1 MIRSFNHSLPLK
13 ILKKNFAT
21 SHIKLNTTKA
31 TNTFPN
37 SQIEY
42 QNFYFKH
49 QTMEYK
55 AQIPKRPSQTILE
68 FLDMFSKERSTTTK
82 QYTSR
87 DFELCRG
94 EKYLKLSQTLNEIE
108 TSPNDKE
115 PVVLLDSTLNISNI
129 SYRGLKHLS
138 NPYQDSSQALQTFLN
153 SFLDKINVPLDK
165 VNKESIISK
174 LSSFTS
180 LDGNKSKTESV
191 IVAIISQLEQI
202 FPEKNIKLEFKL
214 NYNIDMKEFNKNNI
228 VDAFIIKNV
237 NNDVEIPVNVLSPVN
252 DESERIKKFDIE
264 IINNMDLLRKLA
276 EKNKTILNFGIITD
290 LHNWKINL
298 YHKPKDEFL
307 EKSSDFLT
315 SLKYSL
321 SASSADISTHSLA
334 IILRVLA
341 GILTVDQKQVKKI
354 SK

>member
-1 MIRSFNHSLPLK
+1 MIRGFNHILPFK

-21 SHIKLNTTKA
+21 SNIKLNTTKA
-31 TNTFPN
+31 TNTFYN
-37 SQIEY
+37 SEIEY

-68 FLDMFSKERSTTTK
+68 FLDIFSKERSTGTK

-87 DFELCRG
+87 DFQVFRG
-94 EKYLKLSQTLNEIE
+94 EKYLKLTQTLNEIE
-108 TSPNDKE
+108 TSPSDKE
-115 PVVLLDSTLNISNI
+115 PVVFLDSTLNISNI
-129 SYRGLKHLS
+129 NYRGLKHLS
-138 NPYQDSSQALQTFLN
+138 NPYEDSSQALQTFLN
-153 SFLDKINVPLDK
+153 SFLDKIKVPLDK

-180 LDGNKSKTESV
+180 LNGNKSKTESV

-214 NYNIDMKEFNKNNI
+214 NYNVDMTEFNRINI

-237 NNDVEIPVNVLSPVN
+237 NNNVEIPVNVLSPVN
-252 DESERIKKFDIE
+252 DENERIKKFETE
-264 IINNMDLLRKLA
+264 IINNMDILRKLA
-276 EKNKTILNFGIITD
+276 VKNNTILNFGIITD

-298 YHKPKDEFL
+298 YHKPKDDFL
-307 EKSSDFLT
+307 EKPSDYLT

-321 SASSADISTHSLA
+321 SASSTDISMNSLA

-341 GILTVDQKQVKKI
+341 GILTVDEKEVKKI